1 MKKLIRL
8 WILMAVLLTSSGCL
22 ETKLNA
28 PPKVWWGQKGDT
40 AEWEKAK
47 VVMNN
52 YDWAVISQD
61 YVLEH

>member
-1 MKKLIRL
+1 
-8 WILMAVLLTSSGCL
+8 MAVLLTSSGCL